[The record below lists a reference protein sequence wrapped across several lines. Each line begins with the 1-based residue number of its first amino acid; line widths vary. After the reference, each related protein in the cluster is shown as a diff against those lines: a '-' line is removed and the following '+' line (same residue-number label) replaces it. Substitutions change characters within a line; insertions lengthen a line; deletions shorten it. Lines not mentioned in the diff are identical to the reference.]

1 MVGALNVFKAFAQSE
16 SGNSEIENLIGGR
29 RETTA
34 WCWSLKLS
42 AHRFWYRLL
51 EGNKKEGN
59 LTK

>member
-34 WCWSLKLS
+34 
-42 AHRFWYRLL
+42 
-51 EGNKKEGN
+51 
-59 LTK
+59 